1 MRLAHDLSEFDPP
14 PALGQS
20 RSCEQPVTAVIPTTN
35 ENENTLGRCPI
46 RHDLIDGSAQ
56 QKLLSFSCDGLSG
69 NVHEVLSRV
78 GAQRSENAEHSSPR
92 ELLGSG
98 IDADNPARVLVVK
111 RARYRPQRRHL
122 GEVAILIDIIETLAI
137 IVDKVEADVMNL
149 QLSAIAG
156 GRVSNMAPLE
166 AGKGYGVCGVN
177 TGLHL
182 TRIRI

>member
-78 GAQRSENAEHSSPR
+78 GIKPPLLSCSGGLGGTDTCHDDPPSAPPGALAADWYSFNHDDKGGMGRRDLTFAEHHR
-92 ELLGSG
+92 HRDTG
-98 IDADNPARVLVVK
+98 IVG
-111 RARYRPQRRHL
+111 Q
-122 GEVAILIDIIETLAI
+122 
-137 IVDKVEADVMNL
+137 
-149 QLSAIAG
+149 
-156 GRVSNMAPLE
+156 
-166 AGKGYGVCGVN
+166 
-177 TGLHL
+177 
-182 TRIRI
+182 